1 MEMNKIFSFLGL
13 SGGENQYS
21 LGVDKCL
28 LLLAL
33 NTEIELSHTWT
44 NTTNNSGPSHTSHSW
59 SFKIVE
65 LREVINFLF
74 TP

>member
-1 MEMNKIFSFLGL
+1 MEMNKIFPFLGL
-13 SGGENQYS
+13 SRENQYS

-44 NTTNNSGPSHTSHSW
+44 NTTNNSGPSHTSHKW
-59 SFKIVE
+59 SFTVVE
-65 LREVINFLF
+65 HNIR
-74 TP
+74 

>member
-1 MEMNKIFSFLGL
+1 MEMNKIFPFLGL

-44 NTTNNSGPSHTSHSW
+44 NTTNNSWPSHTSHKW
-59 SFKIVE
+59 SLKIVE
-65 LREVINFLF
+65 LNTKF
-74 TP
+74 

>member
-1 MEMNKIFSFLGL
+1 MEMNKIFPFLGL

-33 NTEIELSHTWT
+33 NTEIELSHI
-44 NTTNNSGPSHTSHSW
+44 NKQNLGQRQTT
-59 SFKIVE
+59 V
-65 LREVINFLF
+65 F
-74 TP
+74 TPGGS